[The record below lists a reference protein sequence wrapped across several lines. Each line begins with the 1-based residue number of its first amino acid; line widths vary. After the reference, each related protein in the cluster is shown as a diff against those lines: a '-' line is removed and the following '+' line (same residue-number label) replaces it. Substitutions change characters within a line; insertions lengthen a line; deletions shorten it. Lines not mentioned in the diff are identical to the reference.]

1 MDGSAGIG
9 QRIVAAIRQRIEA
22 GLDAPG
28 ARLPSTRA
36 LAAEWGVS
44 RTTVTAAYEQLI
56 AEGYLEVRQGSR
68 ARVAAGLGSG
78 PGRGSGPGAAVPAP
92 HPPARLSAF
101 GRRLAALPPLPAP
114 GMDGLVA
121 DFRYGELSARD
132 FPLLAWRNAVTAAL
146 LRQPAILRYGDPE
159 GSPRLRAALQGY
171 LWRARGLRCQAGQIV
186 IVNGS
191 QQGIDLCARLL
202 ADPGDTVLMEEPGY
216 ALARH
221 VFAALGAVVRPVPV
235 DGEGLRTAGLPP
247 ARLAYT
253 TPSHQYP
260 LGAVLSATRRRELL
274 AWAQGCG
281 AHVIEDDYDSEY
293 RYDIAPVPPLQ
304 AMDEPIG
311 DQGGRVLYLGTVSK
325 TLSPTLRLGWLV
337 VPPALAEPFARARR
351 LADRHAPWL
360 EQEALATLIESG
372 AYERH
377 IRRARRLNAERR
389 AALLA
394 ALATHLGDAAV
405 VEGAAAGLHVV
416 VWLLDLP
423 AAREAALVAEGRAA
437 GIGLHPVTPLYA
449 EGVPGRVGLVM
460 GYAGLEVAAIDRGVA
475 VLGRILRR
483 DFR

>member
-1 MDGSAGIG
+1 MGEAAGIG
-9 QRIVAAIRQRIEA
+9 QRIVASIRQRIES
-22 GLDAPG
+22 GLDGPG

-56 AEGYLEVRQGSR
+56 AEGYLEVRQGTR
-68 ARVAAGLGSG
+68 ARVAAGLG
-78 PGRGSGPGAAVPAP
+78 RGTAGAVPEATRD
-92 HPPARLSAF
+92 AKGRLSAF
-101 GRRLAALPPLPAP
+101 GRRLAALPPAPAP

-132 FPLLAWRNAVTAAL
+132 FPLRAWRKAVTAAL
-146 LRQPAILRYGDPE
+146 LRPPAILRYGDPA
-159 GSPRLRAALQGY
+159 GSPRLRQALQGY
-171 LWRARGLRCQAGQIV
+171 LWRARGLRCTPSQII

-202 ADPGDTVLMEEPGY
+202 ADPADGVAMEEPGY
-216 ALARH
+216 ALARQ
-221 VFAALGAVVRPVPV
+221 VFEALGARVIPVPV
-235 DGEGLRTAGLPP
+235 DAEGLRTTDLPQ
-247 ARLAYT
+247 ARLAYA

-260 LGAVLSATRRRELL
+260 LGGVLSAARRRELL
-274 AWAQGCG
+274 AWAGRCG

-304 AMDEPIG
+304 VMDEE
-311 DQGGRVLYLGTVSK
+311 GRVLYLGTVSK

-337 VPPALAEPFARARR
+337 VPPALAETFVRAKQ
-351 LADRHAPWL
+351 LADRHAPGL

-372 AYERH
+372 AHERH
-377 IRRARRLNAERR
+377 IRRARRLNGERR
-389 AALLA
+389 SALLA

-416 VWLLDLP
+416 VWLLDVRPEQEAVLVK
-423 AAREAALVAEGRAA
+423 AARAA
-437 GIGLHPVTPLYA
+437 GVGVHPVTPLHA

-460 GYAGLEVAAIDRGVA
+460 GYAGVEVAAIERGVA
-475 VLGRILRR
+475 VLAGVLRGLR
-483 DFR
+483 